1 MASQSCELRSDC
13 LVVHFLLASNSRI
26 SYKARFRYSALCSS
40 ILSQCR
46 QHLQPCTSHHIHP
59 PRRAFFYM
67 PYTSH
72 STWSITTIP
81 VLGLCS
87 GNSLSMLVW
96 HIPSHNNHTHSLPAS
111 VVCARIIKVHAI
123 SCYHC
128 GGSLSVPWIGH
139 VSILACV
146 LRLLFG
152 CFHGDFKSA
161 QTCGFTGI
169 APRLT
174 QPPFGMK
181 N

>member
-40 ILSQCR
+40 ILRQCR

-72 STWSITTIP
+72 STWSITAIP

-87 GNSLSMLVW
+87 GHSLSMLVW
-96 HIPSHNNHTHSLPAS
+96 HIPSHNNHTHSLTPCLCCVCEDNKSTCNLMLPLRWVVVGS
-111 VVCARIIKVHAI
+111 VDRSRLHSRVRVTIII
-123 SCYHC
+123 WM
-128 GGSLSVPWIGH
+128 PPR
-139 VSILACV
+139 
-146 LRLLFG
+146 RL
-152 CFHGDFKSA
+152 
-161 QTCGFTGI
+161 
-169 APRLT
+169 
-174 QPPFGMK
+174 
-181 N
+181 